1 MDLQALR
8 RVFARAPAAEPEAS
22 APRSNHEARE
32 ERAAIMEFDGGL
44 SRADAEAE
52 AARLHPD
59 PDGAPTAPDAIDPHG
74 PWHGYSRA
82 DLAAIEPDLWPEIHA
97 RPEVL
102 HAFARALSEN
112 PTAPRP
118 GQCQRPPS
126 QRDEAPS

>member
-8 RVFARAPAAEPEAS
+8 RVFARAPGAEPEAP

-52 AARLHPD
+52 ASRLHPD
-59 PDGAPTAPDAIDPHG
+59 SDGAPRAPDAIDPHG
-74 PWHGYSRA
+74 LWHGYCRA
-82 DLAAIEPDLWPEIHA
+82 DLAAIEPDLWPEIHD

-102 HAFARALSEN
+102 QAFARALSEN

-118 GQCQRPPS
+118 GQCQRPSS